1 MPARGKVPAS
11 WDFVT
16 PMRNISSFFP
26 KIRIA
31 IILAVILAV
40 VFISYLPVLKGGFLA
55 WDDDVHILN
64 NISIRSLDNEH
75 LRDIF
80 TTTVNKI
87 YIPLTSLSFALEYH
101 YFGYDPFV
109 YHLDNLLL
117 HLCVTAFVFILARQ
131 LGLSLA
137 GAGAAALLFGVHPMR
152 VESVAW
158 ATERKDVLYAVFY
171 MAALLSYLRYLDK
184 RNLFF
189 LVLTT
194 FLGGLSMLA
203 KPMALSLPLILFLLD
218 WFKGGGINRR
228 AIFEKVPLGLLVAG
242 ITWITYSAHARVPG
256 ESVVQSVLIWPW
268 TFVFYLRQFV
278 FPFLSVPIYRLQKP
292 VTIVNYEYA
301 LSLAVL
307 AVLIFS
313 AFRLRKYK
321 WFLFAVFFYVFSIFF
336 LLRFDEVKD
345 VNVVADRFMYLSGTG
360 LCLFAGLGMDRLWQR
375 RKTVDGKAWAAAIG
389 LCVVLIGM
397 LAFKTYRQC
406 YIWTDTVSLWQ
417 HQLKYFPDEYIAL
430 NNLALELSKQKE
442 FQKAKADYRRIIQM
456 QEQGTRDGFSLSAI
470 NTISQI
476 DHVRGLYERAVV
488 SNSNFVDA
496 PCNLGELYK
505 NIGLI
510 AEAVYWYK
518 EALRTDYKSKDAH
531 FGLGDLYVNAGD
543 ARQAVYA
550 YEQALKFNQEDEEVY
565 ISAINAYNEAL
576 KKYPGDERYLG
587 ARKDVVAKYTA
598 MVNGSPPRAGAY
610 FSLGLI
616 YSEIGDPGRAVSAYQ
631 RALDINP
638 RHSGALYNLGNM
650 YKDRGDLA
658 RAISF
663 YEKAVASDPKMSDA
677 YLNVGIIYGR
687 QGKEDLAMEYYQ
699 KAISADA
706 KNAKAYF
713 NAGYVEEQ
721 SGNLL
726 KASEFYANSVE
737 LDPENDK
744 GFYNLGNILVKLG
757 RLEEARSSYVKAV
770 EANPENVDTLVNLS
784 ILSFRMKDFD
794 SAVHYCD
801 EAILL
806 GYEAPRDYLKALEP
820 YRKKP

>member
-1 MPARGKVPAS
+1 M
-11 WDFVT
+11 T
-16 PMRNISSFFP
+16 PMRNLFSLFLKMRVAVMIV
-26 KIRIA
+26 
-31 IILAVILAV
+31 VILTV
-40 VFISYLPVLKGGFLA
+40 VFISYLPVLKSGFLA

-75 LRDIF
+75 LKGIF
-80 TTTVNKI
+80 TRTVNKV

-109 YHLDNLLL
+109 YHLDNLFL
-117 HLCVTAFVFILARQ
+117 HLCVTAFVFTLARQ
-131 LGLSLA
+131 LGLSMV
-137 GAGAAALLFGVHPMR
+137 GAGAAALLFGIHPMR

-171 MAALLSYLRYLDK
+171 MAALLSYLKYLDK
-184 RNLFF
+184 RNAFF

-218 WFKGGGINRR
+218 WFKGRGINRR
-228 AIFEKVPLGLLVAG
+228 AILEKVPLGLLVGG
-242 ITWITYSAHARVPG
+242 ITWMTYSAHARVPG
-256 ESVVQSVLIWPW
+256 ESVIQSALIWPW
-268 TFVFYLRQFV
+268 TFVFYLRQFI

-313 AFRLRKYK
+313 AFRFRKHK

-345 VNVVADRFMYLSGTG
+345 VNVVADRFMYLPGTG
-360 LCLFAGLGMDRLWQR
+360 LCLLAGLGIDRLWQR
-375 RKTVDGKAWAAAIG
+375 RKTADGKVWAAAVG

-397 LAFKTYRQC
+397 LAVKTYRQC
-406 YIWTDTVSLWQ
+406 YIWKDTVSLWQ

-456 QEQGTRDGFSLSAI
+456 QGQGTQGGFSLSAI

-476 DHVRGLYERAVV
+476 DHVKGLYERAVA
-488 SNSNFVDA
+488 SNPNFVDA

-510 AEAVYWYK
+510 VEAVYWYK
-518 EALRTDYKSKDAH
+518 EALRVDYNSKDAH
-531 FGLGDLYVNAGD
+531 FGLGGLYVDAGD

-550 YEQALKFNQEDEEVY
+550 YEQALKFHQEDEEVY

-576 KKYPGDERYLG
+576 QKSPGDGRYLE
-587 ARKDVVAKYTA
+587 ARKDVVTKYEA
-598 MVNGSPPRAGAY
+598 IVNGNPPRAGAY

-616 YSEIGDPGRAVSAYQ
+616 YSEIGDPGRAVSAYR

-638 RHSGALYNLGNM
+638 RHSGAWYNLGNI
-650 YKDRGDLA
+650 YKEQGDFK

-663 YEKAVASDPKMSDA
+663 YEKTVEYNPKMSDA
-677 YLNVGIIYGR
+677 YLNIGIIHGR
-687 QGKEDLAMEYYQ
+687 QGNEDSALEYYQ
-699 KAISADA
+699 RAMKADV

-713 NAGYVEEQ
+713 NAGYMEER

-726 KASEFYANSVE
+726 KANELYVKSVE
-737 LDPENDK
+737 FDPENDK

-770 EANPENVDTLVNLS
+770 EANPENVDALVNLS
-784 ILSFRMKDFD
+784 ILSFQVKDFD

-806 GYEAPRDYLKALEP
+806 GYEAPRDYLKALDP